1 MTTYI
6 TTILFIVVKDI
17 AVLYFHNSGRY
28 CLILEIVTVTG
39 EYVYLITAVIGL
51 II

>member
-6 TTILFIVVKDI
+6 TTVLLTVVKEI
-17 AVLYFHNSGRY
+17 PVMYFHDSGRC
-28 CLILEIVTVTG
+28 CLILEILSVTG